1 MAVASSLVTYFS
13 PHYGAPATV
22 VIYALVLQGMRLLRR
37 EFPRV
42 VRAVPIVC
50 VLMVAVRLGM
60 AAASIPLEP
69 VWPMTWARPWPAPLG
84 RETIAAGLRAKGARH
99 LVIVR
104 YGGYSGAEYVY
115 NDADIDASPIVWA
128 RDMGPAKNTEL
139 LHYYGSRKV
148 WLLDVTSG
156 SPVLSPY

>member
-1 MAVASSLVTYFS
+1 
-13 PHYGAPATV
+13 
-22 VIYALVLQGMRLLRR
+22 
-37 EFPRV
+37 
-42 VRAVPIVC
+42 
-50 VLMVAVRLGM
+50 MVAVRLGM

-156 SPVLSPY
+156 SPVLSPYSNP